1 MKLISIIVPCYNQA
15 HFLEACLQSVMEQ
28 SYQNWECI
36 IVNDGSPDNT
46 TEIASNWTKKDN
58 RFQYFY
64 KENGGLS
71 SARNTGIKQAKGEFI
86 QLLDSDDLLQ
96 KDKLK
101 IQIEA
106 FLDDDEIDIS
116 VSGYRYFENNTS
128 ELKILGRANFLP
140 EIALMKNDTDVLSV
154 LNKRNPMVISAP
166 LYKKSV
172 FETVGLFDEELFSL
186 EDWDFHTRCALHKL
200 KFQHVG
206 FFSNSF
212 TLIRLHEESMMR
224 NETKMEKAYL
234 LLKEKR
240 NQNKMFVEQ
249 FPIQLKPK
257 KSIQKQIKSNIK
269 LFIPPIFLIALRKLK
284 GMFNG

>member
-46 TEIASNWTKKDN
+46 AEIASNWIKKDN

-71 SARNTGIKQAKGEFI
+71 SARNAGIKQAKGEFI

-116 VSGYRYFENNTS
+116 VSGYRYFENNAS
-128 ELKILGRANFLP
+128 ELKILGRDNFIP
-140 EIALMKNDTDVLSV
+140 EIPILKNDADVISL
-154 LNKRNPMVISAP
+154 LNLRNPMVISAP

-200 KFQHVG
+200 KFQHAG
-206 FFSNSF
+206 FSPNSI
-212 TLIRLHEESMMR
+212 TLIRLHGESMMR
-224 NETKMEKAYL
+224 NIEKMERAFL
-234 LLKEKR
+234 VLKEKR
-240 NQNKMFVEQ
+240 LNNKMYLEH
-249 FPIQLKPK
+249 FPIQPKPK
-257 KSIQKQIKSNIK
+257 KAIQKQIKSNIK
-269 LFIPPIFLIALRKLK
+269 LFIPPIFLIAVRKLK